1 MNIIK
6 LIIVCTAGSRQ
17 IYLPPKEVRFSL
29 KMYIYISKIYK
40 YNNEEIWSAG
50 LIFYGYLSEL
60 PLYMIF
66 LKVFDCFELYR

>member
-1 MNIIK
+1 
-6 LIIVCTAGSRQ
+6 
-17 IYLPPKEVRFSL
+17 
-29 KMYIYISKIYK
+29 MYTYISKIYK

-66 LKVFDCFELYR
+66 LKVFDCFEVYR

>member
-1 MNIIK
+1 
-6 LIIVCTAGSRQ
+6 
-17 IYLPPKEVRFSL
+17 
-29 KMYIYISKIYK
+29 MYIYISKIYK
-40 YNNEEIWSAG
+40 YNNEEIWFAG